1 MTQPTLVDRLARL
14 PPRQLNLLLGGA
26 VAIALALVWTFG
38 LRAPLAAMRV
48 QQTER
53 VRLELGAGDPA
64 RAAQQLAAL
73 TAQVATLE
81 RALGQI
87 GTGGRDDIQLRLISE
102 VDRAARRHQVHLR
115 RAAPGAARNLASFV
129 ELPVEVEA
137 AGAYPALVEWMAD
150 MEALPSAPAIVA
162 FDIRPGEP
170 GQPRIIRI
178 KLAAYLVAGDK
189 P

>member
-1 MTQPTLVDRLARL
+1 MTPTVVDRLAWL
-14 PPRQLNLLLGGA
+14 PPRQLHLLLGGA
-26 VAIALALVWTFG
+26 IAVVLALLWTFG
-38 LRAPLAAMRV
+38 LRAPLAAMRI
-48 QQTER
+48 QQAER
-53 VRLELGAGDPA
+53 ARLEPGAGGPA
-64 RAAQQLAAL
+64 RAAQQLAHLAV
-73 TAQVATLE
+73 QVATLK
-81 RALGQI
+81 RAFGHA
-87 GTGGRDDIQLRLISE
+87 GTRGREDIQLRLISE